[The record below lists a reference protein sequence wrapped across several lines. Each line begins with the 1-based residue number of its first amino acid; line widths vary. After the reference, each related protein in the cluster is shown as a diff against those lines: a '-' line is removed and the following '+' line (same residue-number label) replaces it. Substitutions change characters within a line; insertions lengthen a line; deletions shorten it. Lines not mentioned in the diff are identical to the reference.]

1 MACLSLFQFA
11 PPPFSPP
18 SLSQFEALAPSPLCR
33 KHSPFESAG
42 RSLGE
47 DGAASGDGRGRGAEG
62 RNDFPGGDRGVSSS
76 RGSLDRDGASLG
88 DDGARRG
95 DAAAGENGRARRDR
109 GAGGGQH
116 LVWKRR
122 CGGRGEGGSGEKE
135 EKQRRVGFKKVN
147 FFGFFFSLACV
158 RQSKFSISLSLFL
171 SHSSFRKKKR
181 KTKRGGR
188 DMRVAAVSRPALG
201 RLPRE
206 QVREGWEHA
215 SQRLGKLKK
224 TNARESRKNESKRRE
239 RIETPARRRR
249 RFGRLADPRPL
260 STSHPFSSLKSFSTT
275 DSNKKNTGGTRG
287 DCSSSSS
294 AKRCCRSRGCRHR
307 EEPGATAA
315 AAAAAAPNAS
325 PRLAAAAAAPA
336 GSFSSPPP
344 PPRRL
349 LRPHCRRR
357 LRPQPRRRGR

>member
-147 FFGFFFSLACV
+147 FFGFFFLARLRSSV
-158 RQSKFSISLSLFL
+158 EVLDLSLSLSL
-171 SHSSFRKKKR
+171 TLVVQKEKEKNKK
-181 KTKRGGR
+181 GR
-188 DMRVAAVSRPALG
+188 TRHACRC
-201 RLPRE
+201 RLPP
-206 QVREGWEHA
+206 G
-215 SQRLGKLKK
+215 SGPP
-224 TNARESRKNESKRRE
+224 
-239 RIETPARRRR
+239 PAR
-249 RFGRLADPRPL
+249 A
-260 STSHPFSSLKSFSTT
+260 
-275 DSNKKNTGGTRG
+275 
-287 DCSSSSS
+287 
-294 AKRCCRSRGCRHR
+294 
-307 EEPGATAA
+307 GA
-315 AAAAAAPNAS
+315 
-325 PRLAAAAAAPA
+325 
-336 GSFSSPPP
+336 
-344 PPRRL
+344 
-349 LRPHCRRR
+349 
-357 LRPQPRRRGR
+357 